1 MIQISYLR
9 HIIQYPMS
17 SSRPDL
23 FEQTRNKEPWLAVN
37 LSGILPGLGQIYAG
51 KSVKGYLILLSYV
64 LLIVVGFW
72 LLLSPLGNAAIGMV
86 VLAIAFLILPIVNLF
101 DAHYSARSGNSGE
114 FESERKQNKDAWLAV
129 FLSGWIPGLGH
140 AYIKKWLPAILFFIA
155 CVAAFAIQRSQNL
168 IFVLAGIILRIL
180 LVVFA
185 FYHVYMVAI
194 GDRDRSRKA
203 ILQFIAGFIA
213 VPLVISPVLA
223 LAMRQFIAESRYMS
237 AGSMLPTL
245 KIDDRVMIDKL
256 SYRFSDPTYGDIIVF
271 SPTEALKKE
280 NYKEA
285 FLKRIVGLPGDSVQV
300 KDDKVYS
307 NGRLIYEGY
316 LKESLPGEPLGA
328 NWGPQVVPPNSYM
341 VLGDNR
347 SNSYDSRYWGFVPRE
362 NIIGKVTQRF
372 WPLDRAGSLL
382 GK

>member
-1 MIQISYLR
+1 
-9 HIIQYPMS
+9 MS

-23 FEQTRNKEPWLAVN
+23 FEQTHNKEPWLAVN

-72 LLLSPLGNAAIGMV
+72 LLLSPLGNAAIGMA
-86 VLAIAFLILPIVNLF
+86 VLAIAVLILPIVNLF
-101 DAHYSARSGNSGE
+101 DAHYSARHGNSRE

-140 AYIKKWLPAILFFIA
+140 VYIKKWLPAILFFIA
-155 CVAAFAIQRSQNL
+155 FLAVFAVQLSQNP
-168 IFVLAGIILRIL
+168 IFILAGMILRIL
-180 LVVFA
+180 LIVFA
-185 FYHVYMVAI
+185 FYHVYAVAV
-194 GDRDRSRKA
+194 GTSNRSRKT

-213 VPLVISPVLA
+213 IPVLISPILS
-223 LAMRQFIAESRYMS
+223 LAMRQFIAESRYIPS
-237 AGSMLPTL
+237 AAMLPTL
-245 KIDDRVMIDKL
+245 KIDDRLIIDKL
-256 SYRFSDPTYGDIIVF
+256 TYRFTDPTYGDIIVF
-271 SPTEALKKE
+271 SPTEALQKE
-280 NYKEA
+280 NFKEA
-285 FLKRIVGLPGDSVQV
+285 FIKRIVGLPGDRVQV

-307 NGRLIYEGY
+307 NGRLIHESYI
-316 LKESLPGEPLGA
+316 KELLPGEKHGVNLDPA
-328 NWGPQVVPPNSYM
+328 VVVPPNSYL

-347 SNSYDSRYWGFVPRE
+347 SNSYDGRHWGFVPCA
-362 NIIGKVTQRF
+362 NIIGKATQRF

>member
-1 MIQISYLR
+1 
-9 HIIQYPMS
+9 MS

-101 DAHYSARSGNSGE
+101 DAHYSARSGNSTE
-114 FESERKQNKDAWLAV
+114 FESDRKQNKDAWLAV

-155 CVAAFAIQRSQNL
+155 CIAVFAMQGFQNL

-180 LVVFA
+180 LVAFT
-185 FYHVYMVAI
+185 FYHVYVVAI

-203 ILQFIAGFIA
+203 ILQFIAAFIA
-213 VPLVISPVLA
+213 VPLMISPVLA
-223 LAMRQFIAESRYMS
+223 VAMRLFIAESRYIPS
-237 AGSMLPTL
+237 EAMLPTL
-245 KIDDRVMIDKL
+245 QINDRLMIDKL
-256 SYRFSDPTYGDIIVF
+256 SYRFTDPTYGDIIVF
-271 SPTEALKKE
+271 SPTEALQKE
-280 NYKEA
+280 NFKEA
-285 FLKRIVGLPGDSVQV
+285 FIKRIVGLPGDRVQV

-316 LKESLPGEPLGA
+316 LEESSPGEPLGPD
-328 NWGPQVVPPNSYM
+328 WGPQVVPPNSYM

-347 SNSYDSRYWGFVPRE
+347 NNSYDGRSFGFVPRE
-362 NIIGKVTQRF
+362 NIIGKATQRF
-372 WPLDRAGSLL
+372 WPFDRAGSLL